1 MKFRILPSSSS
12 SRDSTPNISDIQ
24 TLSSLKRYLIENIYK
39 LEENLPLRASVTI
52 TKADDVE
59 ESDDNSED
67 SKESD
72 YENESK
78 NFNSLDSISK
88 QINKSTI
95 NTEGVKSKDLVSKQ
109 LEYSYKSSK
118 YNISY
123 DTKNKE
129 DDKSTIE
136 ISKCQQK
143 LLNNSGLPEDSTK
156 KEKDNLLNLSLT
168 HLGSKILD
176 NLGEVI
182 TEGAEQVKHFIKRP
196 YTCTGSEKKLN
207 KTLSYN
213 VVYNIVQEF
222 YNREMNKTIKE
233 MLNFTD
239 NNNIRE
245 PKKKWN
251 DNRKY
256 EAFLENPF
264 TAISCWEDLGMRHDM
279 RDGWFISNIKDGTFL
294 GVFDGHGDSGSI
306 SSELEDILPE
316 EFYNALVNPS
326 EKEYLNRE
334 KSNKLSSHFPKDPII
349 EALLKAF
356 IIADHRILMSSKSL
370 NCGSSAC
377 CCYIVRFE
385 YDKEHSN
392 IPLENTLENI
402 HFKKYIYKLYCSKVG
417 NTRAVLC
424 RSGTPINLS
433 KAKLLEN
440 DLQTNSSKQ
449 QSIYDLPIV
458 SSFGYGMYKPPKESN
473 YIITNVPDVFSIELC
488 TEDEF
493 LIIASQS
500 IWEVLDENQAVLL
513 IKSILDSLI
522 SGYPNLKRKIISNT
536 LAQCIVTEALLR
548 GVTDNLTCIVGL
560 FV

>member
-12 SRDSTPNISDIQ
+12 SRDSTPSISDIQ
-24 TLSSLKRYLIENIYK
+24 TISSLKRYLIENIYK

-52 TKADDVE
+52 TEADNVE

-67 SKESD
+67 SKKSD

-78 NFNSLDSISK
+78 NYSNSLDFISK
-88 QINKSTI
+88 RINKGII
-95 NTEGVKSKDLVSKQ
+95 NTERVKNKDLVSEQ
-109 LEYSYKSSK
+109 LKYSNYDKTF
-118 YNISY
+118 YNN
-123 DTKNKE
+123 KNKGY
-129 DDKSTIE
+129 DKNTIE
-136 ISKCQQK
+136 IPKCQQK
-143 LLNNSGLPEDSTK
+143 LLNNFEFPKDPTK

-168 HLGSKILD
+168 HFGSKILD

-182 TEGAEQVKHFIKRP
+182 IEGAEQVKHFIKRP
-196 YTCTGSEKKLN
+196 YTCIDSKKKLN
-207 KTLSYN
+207 KALSYN
-213 VVYNIVQEF
+213 VVYSIVQEF

-233 MLNFTD
+233 MLSFTD
-239 NNNIRE
+239 NNNIHE
-245 PKKKWN
+245 FQKKWN
-251 DNRKY
+251 SNCKY

-264 TAISCWEDLGMRHDM
+264 TAISCWEDLGMRRDM
-279 RDGWFISNIKDGTFL
+279 RDGWFISNIKGGTFL

-316 EFYNALVNPS
+316 EFYNALMNPS
-326 EKEYLNRE
+326 EKEYLNKE
-334 KSNKLSSHFPKDPII
+334 KSNELSSHFPKDPII

-356 IIADHRILMSSKSL
+356 VTADHRILMSSKSL

-385 YDKEHSN
+385 YDKKN
-392 IPLENTLENI
+392 LDIPLENNTLENLYY
-402 HFKKYIYKLYCSKVG
+402 KKYIYKLYCSKVG

-440 DLQTNSSKQ
+440 DLQTNLSKQ
-449 QSIYDLPIV
+449 KSAYNLPIV

-536 LAQCIVTEALLR
+536 LAQCVVTEALLR